1 MEFLKSSEGVSLT
14 EALKTALNNI
24 NEWKNFHFVTEEEKS
39 IVDNMNDEEKIRA
52 FSTLINFGTAG
63 LRGKMLPGTSN
74 MNTTTVALAT
84 TALARLVIDDNGR
97 DMGVVIACDSRNNSE
112 EFSRLSASILASMGI
127 KTYIFDSLRPTPE
140 LSFALRHLKCKA
152 GINVTASHNTRE
164 YNGYKVYWED
174 GAQLPPPEAE
184 KISSLIPSLDG
195 SKIEI
200 RSFESLVNEGKITV
214 IGKEIDDEY
223 LKQVLKQKIDVE
235 IDKNINILYTSLHG
249 AGYKLAPEALRL
261 AGFNNVSTVPS
272 QIKPDGNFPTV
283 EKPNPQF
290 IEAFS
295 EGIKLNTECD
305 LIIATDPD
313 ADRMGVAIPNA
324 DGTFTAL
331 SGNEIALIL
340 LDFIITAKKV
350 SGTMPENPAVVKSLV
365 SSTLAEVMCEKN
377 GIEMFNVYTGFKYIG
392 EKIKQFEETSSNTF
406 LFGFEE
412 SYGYL
417 VGTYARDKDGVV
429 ASMLIAQAAAYYKSH
444 NMTLKDALENI
455 YKNYG
460 FWGEYWSEA
469 IITSPDFKAESARRM
484 EAFRSTP
491 PETVAGE
498 KLIKITDW
506 QSRCITDLVTGDRE
520 PIPEPRE
527 NMLSYT
533 LESLSRIIMRPSGTE
548 PKIKVYYFINAETD
562 KKAKERMNE
571 IKNALGF

>member
-1 MEFLKSSEGVSLT
+1 MEFLKSTDGVSREEILS
-14 EALKTALNNI
+14 TALNNI
-24 NEWKNFHFVTEEEKS
+24 KEWKNFPFVTEEEKS
-39 IVDNMNDEEKIRA
+39 AVDSMSDEEKSRA

-84 TALARLVIDDNGR
+84 TALARLVIDANGQ
-97 DMGVVIACDSRNNSE
+97 DSGVVIACDSRNNSE
-112 EFSRLSASILASMGI
+112 EFSQLSASILASMGV

-174 GAQLPPPEAE
+174 GAQLPPVEAE
-184 KISSLIPSLDG
+184 KISSLIPTLDG
-195 SKIEI
+195 TKITILPFENLVKESKITI
-200 RSFESLVNEGKITV
+200 
-214 IGKEIDDEY
+214 IGDEIDTEY
-223 LKQVLKQKIDVE
+223 LKNVLAQKIDVSM
-235 IDKNINILYTSLHG
+235 DKDIGILYTSLHG
-249 AGYKLAPEALRL
+249 AGYKLVPEALRL

-295 EGIKLNTECD
+295 EGIKLNNGCD

-313 ADRMGVAIPNA
+313 ADRMGVAIPDEN
-324 DGTFTAL
+324 GNFTAL
-331 SGNEIALIL
+331 SGNQIALIL
-340 LDFIITAKKV
+340 LDFIITAKKT
-350 SGTMPENPAVVKSLV
+350 SKTMPENPAVVKSIV
-365 SSTLAEVMCEKN
+365 SSTLAEKMCEKN
-377 GIEMFNVYTGFKYIG
+377 GIEIFNVYTGFKYIG

-429 ASMLIAQAAAYYKSH
+429 ASMLIAEAAAYYKSH
-444 NMTLKDALENI
+444 NMTLKDALETI

-491 PETVAGE
+491 PENVAGE
-498 KLIKITDW
+498 KLVKITDW
-506 QSRCITDLVTGDRE
+506 QSRCETNVLTGDKE
-520 PIPEPRE
+520 PIPLPRE
-527 NMLSYT
+527 NMLCYT
-533 LESLSRIIMRPSGTE
+533 LESNSRIIMRPSGTE
-548 PKIKVYYFINAETD
+548 PKIKIYYFISADTETR
-562 KKAKERMNE
+562 AKERLID